1 MNQMRPWI
9 MLAFVPAI
17 FVLFGCV
24 NRRNTIVVGSK
35 NFPEQAIL
43 GEILA
48 QQIETQTGLRV
59 ERRFYL
65 SGTYICH
72 QALLAGRIDMYV
84 EYTGTALTAILKKP
98 PFSDSRAVFDE
109 VREGYVQRFG
119 LVVEPPLG
127 FNDSFAIVVRA
138 DDARRYGIHTISD
151 AAKYTP
157 LWRPGFGYEFQE
169 RPDGYDGLV
178 KDYGL
183 KFAAAPRIMDLGLL
197 YRALLARQVD
207 VVAGNTTDGQLVI
220 GAFTVLTDDKHYFP
234 PYQAV
239 PVVRSEVL
247 QQHPEI
253 ANALIDLSGKISDK
267 DMQQMNYEV
276 IGQHKDTALVAR
288 EFLRAQYLNN
298 AFALTGAVPS
308 KTNQGRARGVGR

>member
-1 MNQMRPWI
+1 MNRMRRGVL
-9 MLAFVPAI
+9 LAFVP
-17 FVLFGCV
+17 VLLVLVGCV
-24 NRRNTIVVGSK
+24 NRGHTIVVGSK

-48 QQIETQTGLRV
+48 QQIEARTGWRV

-98 PFSDSRAVFDE
+98 PLGDPRAVFDE
-109 VREGYVQRFG
+109 VRKGYAQRFG

-127 FNDSFAIVVRA
+127 FDDSFAIVVRG
-138 DDARRYGIHTISD
+138 DDARRYGIRTISE

-183 KFAAAPRIMDLGLL
+183 QFAAAPRIMDLGLL

-207 VVAGNTTDGQLVI
+207 IVAGNTTDGQLVT

-239 PVVRSEVL
+239 PVVRSEIL
-247 QQHPEI
+247 REHPEI
-253 ANALIDLSGKISDK
+253 ANALLDLSGRISDQ

-276 IGQHKDTALVAR
+276 IGRHKDTALVAR
-288 EFLRAQYLNN
+288 DFLRTKHLN
-298 AFALTGAVPS
+298 
-308 KTNQGRARGVGR
+308 